1 MQDCFVFPFLSLT
14 LSLSPSLCLSPPVP
28 TDITADT
35 ALSLDGNGRLD
46 YSMSQS
52 RKRDILLRQALQA
65 SGATSGS
72 VSASGSGSGSG
83 SGAEAPRESRLEVKF
98 RTRNKSGTLLHIQES
113 SNYTTVKVS
122 AHVNVQK
129 EFLMGAWPCG
139 STQEGLVF
147 KETGTEDVGKGR

>member
-83 SGAEAPRESRLEVKF
+83 AEAPRESRLEVKF